1 MEMLTTRQAAERLNV
16 SIATIG
22 KLIRAGEIHA
32 VKVGHN
38 WRIPADSLTAYLS
51 RPAEPEKPAGAST
64 REGITNDK

>member
-1 MEMLTTRQAAERLNV
+1 MDMLTTRQAAERFNV

-22 KLIRAGEIHA
+22 KLIRGGQIHA

-38 WRIPADSLTAYLS
+38 WRIPADSLTAYLA

-64 REGITNDK
+64 REEITNDK

>member
-38 WRIPADSLTAYLS
+38 WRIPADALTAYLA

-64 REGITNDK
+64 PEEKTNDD

>member
-1 MEMLTTRQAAERLNV
+1 MDMLTTRQAAERFNV

-22 KLIRAGEIHA
+22 KLIRGGQIHA

-51 RPAEPEKPAGAST
+51 RPAEPEKPTGAST
-64 REGITNDK
+64 MEEKANDE

>member
-38 WRIPADSLTAYLS
+38 WRILPMPLPL
-51 RPAEPEKPAGAST
+51 
-64 REGITNDK
+64 I